1 MIDPD
6 DVNEKL
12 NSVIEWLLN
21 DLPLLNKDTKDKL
34 LDRLPLMSYLKEE
47 SFEDNDLVLKIIMC
61 D

>member
-6 DVNEKL
+6 DVNKKL

>member
-1 MIDPD
+1 MVDPD

-34 LDRLPLMSYLKEE
+34 LDRLPLMSYEEVE
-47 SFEDNDLVLKIIMC
+47 SFEDEDLVLKIKMR

>member
-1 MIDPD
+1 MVDPD

-21 DLPLLNKDTKDKL
+21 DLPLINKDTKDKL

>member
-6 DVNEKL
+6 EVNEKL

-34 LDRLPLMSYLKEE
+34 LDRLPLMSYYEVE
-47 SFEDNDLVLKIIMC
+47 SLEDDDLVLKIEMR